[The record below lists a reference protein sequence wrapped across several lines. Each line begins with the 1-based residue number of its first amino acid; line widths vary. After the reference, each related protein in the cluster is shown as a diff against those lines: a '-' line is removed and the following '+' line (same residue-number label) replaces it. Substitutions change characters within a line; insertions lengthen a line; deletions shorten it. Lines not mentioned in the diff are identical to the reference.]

1 MMKKSTKAWLITAG
15 SLVLLGCIIFVCT
28 MSVLKWD
35 FQKLSTVK
43 YETNTYD
50 VTDAFNDISLTTD
63 TADIIFALSDDGKC
77 RVECYEEENAKHS
90 VTVENNEL
98 VVKINEQKSWYDYIG
113 F

>member
-43 YETNTYD
+43 R
-50 VTDAFNDISLTTD
+50 ILMM
-63 TADIIFALSDDGKC
+63 
-77 RVECYEEENAKHS
+77 
-90 VTVENNEL
+90 
-98 VVKINEQKSWYDYIG
+98 
-113 F
+113 